1 MAWTAPKTWDETVV
15 TVADFNTHVR
25 DNMLAM
31 STHTHSGALG
41 DGSNLLDIG
50 QTFTGQTDM
59 ALASNAA
66 EMSAVGELRRV
77 GDDLRY
83 FSGTTVQL
91 TGDADALMASA
102 RTLGT
107 GASQAAAGNHTH

>member
-15 TVADFNTHVR
+15 TVDNFNTHVR

-31 STHTHSGALG
+31 STHTHTGALG
-41 DGSNLLDIG
+41 DGSNLFDIG

-66 EMSAVGELRRV
+66 ELSTTGELRRV
-77 GDDLRY
+77 VNNLRY
-83 FSGTTVQL
+83 FSYYEVQL
-91 TGDADALMASA
+91 TGDADALMPSA

-107 GASQAAAGNHTH
+107 GATQAAAGNHTH